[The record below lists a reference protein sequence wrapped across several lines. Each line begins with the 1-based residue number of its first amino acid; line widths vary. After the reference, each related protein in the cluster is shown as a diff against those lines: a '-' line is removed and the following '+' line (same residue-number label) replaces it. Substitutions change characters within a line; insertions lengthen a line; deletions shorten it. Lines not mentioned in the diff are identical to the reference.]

1 MRYKLLPVITAGLL
15 SYVPLCVHSLE
26 AISDREMAEV
36 SGQAF
41 ITIDDSSYNSG
52 SGDWAGNYEFTKVNL
67 GLKAETLVNI
77 AEVKLGKF
85 DRTAYEDGTVPMTD
99 ENRNIIYENGQ
110 PAVYDSDIHLNNFAL
125 GRVDNYMD
133 GALAEFV
140 PFVVSNPYLELAYKI
155 EGSERRVAGFR
166 LGFENA
172 QGDLS
177 ADIISYTGF
186 LEGEVRGGADIAYDK
201 TYPDGCGWGINLN
214 CRALA
219 LATDTEIYA
228 NIEPV
233 DGSTG
238 DGAPNLGVQYLKR
251 ASWFGVRNGNNFQ
264 SDESGLI
271 AALIPALTS
280 SDDCIILGNVDSC
293 FPSTIYQSIYIGD
306 KDTDFETGSAS
317 GLFVSIQ
324 TESVPWEDLSG
335 VPGSDRVLTE
345 RGAFLN
351 IARYQSGNETKFPLY
366 LDLDEAVYGT
376 PRVATCVGRIKG
388 C

>member
-1 MRYKLLPVITAGLL
+1 MRYKLLPVITVGLL

-110 PAVYDSDIHLNNFAL
+110 PAVYDSDLHLNNFAL

-186 LEGEVRGGADIAYDK
+186 LEGEVRGSASTAYDK
-201 TYPDGCGWGINLN
+201 TYPNGCGFLDFN
-214 CRALA
+214 CYALA
-219 LATDTEIYA
+219 IAGDTEIYSS
-228 NIEPV
+228 IEPL
-233 DGSTG
+233 DGNTG
-238 DGAPNLGVQYLKR
+238 NGAPNLGVQYLKR
-251 ASWFGVRNGNNFQ
+251 ASWFGIRNDNNFE
-264 SDESGLI
+264 SDESGLV
-271 AALIPALTS
+271 AALIPSLTTS
-280 SDDCIILGNVDSC
+280 NNCKVLGDVDSC

-317 GLFVSIQ
+317 GVFVSIQ

-335 VPGSDRVLTE
+335 VPGTDRVLTE

-351 IARYQSGNETKFPLY
+351 IARYQSGNETKYPLY
-366 LDLDEAVYGT
+366 LTLEEGVNGT

>member
-1 MRYKLLPVITAGLL
+1 MFRNSIFVLATGVLASISASVLG
-15 SYVPLCVHSLE
+15 LE
-26 AISDREMAEV
+26 AISERAMAEI

-41 ITIDDSSYNSG
+41 ITIDDGAYSG
-52 SGDWAGNYEFTKVNL
+52 GTGEWAGDYEFTKVNL
-67 GLKAETLVNI
+67 GLKAETLVNV
-77 AEVKLGKF
+77 AELKLGKF
-85 DRTAYEDGTVPMTD
+85 ERTAYEDGTVPITD
-99 ENRNIIYENGQ
+99 ADRNIVYENGQ
-110 PAVYDSDIHLNNFAL
+110 PAVHDSDIHLNNFAL

-155 EGSERRVAGFR
+155 EGGERRVAGFR

-186 LEGEVRGGADIAYDK
+186 LEGEVRGGADTAFDK
-201 TYPDGCGWGINLN
+201 TYPDGCGWGLDLN
-214 CRALA
+214 CLALA
-219 LATDTEIYA
+219 VATDTEIYSD
-228 NIEPV
+228 IEPV
-233 DGSTG
+233 DGNTG
-238 DGAPNLGVQYLKR
+238 NGASNLGAQYLKR

-264 SDESGLI
+264 SDETGLI
-271 AALIPALTS
+271 AALIPSLTT
-280 SDDCIILGNVDSC
+280 SDNCKVLGDVDSC

-306 KDTDFETGSAS
+306 KDTDFETGSAK

-335 VPGSDRVLTE
+335 VPDTDRVLTQ

-351 IARYQSGNETKFPLY
+351 IARYQSGDTTKYPLY
-366 LDLDEAVYGT
+366 LTLEEGVNGT

>member
-1 MRYKLLPVITAGLL
+1 
-15 SYVPLCVHSLE
+15 
-26 AISDREMAEV
+26 
-36 SGQAF
+36 
-41 ITIDDSSYNSG
+41 
-52 SGDWAGNYEFTKVNL
+52 
-67 GLKAETLVNI
+67 
-77 AEVKLGKF
+77 
-85 DRTAYEDGTVPMTD
+85 
-99 ENRNIIYENGQ
+99 
-110 PAVYDSDIHLNNFAL
+110 
-125 GRVDNYMD
+125 
-133 GALAEFV
+133 
-140 PFVVSNPYLELAYKI
+140 
-155 EGSERRVAGFR
+155 
-166 LGFENA
+166 
-172 QGDLS
+172 
-177 ADIISYTGF
+177 
-186 LEGEVRGGADIAYDK
+186 
-201 TYPDGCGWGINLN
+201 
-214 CRALA
+214 
-219 LATDTEIYA
+219 
-228 NIEPV
+228 V

-271 AALIPALTS
+271 AALIPALTN

-293 FPSTIYQSIYIGD
+293 FASTIYQSIYIGD

-317 GLFVSIQ
+317 GVFVSIQ